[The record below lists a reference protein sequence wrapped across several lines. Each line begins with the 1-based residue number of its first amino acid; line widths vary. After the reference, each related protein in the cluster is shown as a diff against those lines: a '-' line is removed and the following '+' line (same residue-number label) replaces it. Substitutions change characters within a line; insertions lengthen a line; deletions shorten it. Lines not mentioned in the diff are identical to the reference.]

1 MGEGL
6 VEPIASPLA
15 CAGGGAPTDTGGAG
29 SWAHTGEW
37 QSAWS
42 VKVLPPLTQVD
53 YTQRTNQESSG
64 TAANNDRHL
73 RAAGHAAK
81 YFR

>member
-29 SWAHTGEW
+29 SWAHTGRMAKCRACS
-37 QSAWS
+37 SA
-42 VKVLPPLTQVD
+42 
-53 YTQRTNQESSG
+53 
-64 TAANNDRHL
+64 AAVTPGRL
-73 RAAGHAAK
+73 
-81 YFR
+81 